1 MRLLGSAVVAI
12 MVVVVVV
19 AVVVTLL
26 PRCVIVF
33 WTAFAREETE
43 HPDTD

>member
-1 MRLLGSAVVAI
+1 MRLLGSAVVTI
-12 MVVVVVV
+12 MVVVVV